1 MCSAA
6 PAAGGP
12 HLLPEQEEQAA
23 LQQEGHK
30 GSVSRQE
37 GREGKGGEREGRGTE
52 GINVVSDYLMC
63 TITS

>member
-23 LQQEGHK
+23 LRRQEEE
-30 GSVSRQE
+30 GSVSL
-37 GREGKGGEREGRGTE
+37 GKRDGGVGGRG
-52 GINVVSDYLMC
+52 GLLC
-63 TITS
+63 